1 MQPLER
7 EAERKTWQTQTF
19 SLNNVAPI
27 SLKHADR
34 LVVFVGLNVYVKKLE
49 SEIHCCVHMVLNA
62 LLQPNFQKVFLC
74 KHYAHKPE
82 IRFHLCYQ
90 ITDVLLEKN
99 TLPLT

>member
-1 MQPLER
+1 M
-7 EAERKTWQTQTF
+7 
-19 SLNNVAPI
+19 
-27 SLKHADR
+27 DR
-34 LVVFVGLNVYVKKLE
+34 LVFVGLNVNVKKLK

>member
-27 SLKHADR
+27 SLKHVDR
-34 LVVFVGLNVYVKKLE
+34 LVFVGLNVNVKKLK

-82 IRFHLCYQ
+82 IRY
-90 ITDVLLEKN
+90 IAISAIK
-99 TLPLT
+99 